1 MCGRLLRVVRRTS
14 QLGRIVRHAGHT
26 QGMRTRP
33 SARRMMAIF
42 VHNDDATRRHPHAW
56 PFYPRARGGWRSR
69 AAATQKRTSDTA
81 IHRPRMRHMYHGTL
95 APLGS
100 AARFCRFGLI
110 GRRHG
115 RCRRGARSPLPIGPT
130 FPCPSATW
138 EKHRM
143 RVPPIADHR
152 PPPPPP
158 RDRAR
163 RNGKRRTYQLAASRM
178 CRGAVGRLVRLSLSL
193 VSAGRHNNGE
203 RDTRALGEVAR
214 RPVQRGRSG

>member
-42 VHNDDATRRHPHAW
+42 VHNDDATRRHPHAR
-56 PFYPRARGGWRSR
+56 PIYPRARGGWRSR

-115 RCRRGARSPLPIGPT
+115 RRLRGARSPLPSGPT

-138 EKHRM
+138 GKHRM

-158 RDRAR
+158 ATARDEMGSDAHISSPR
-163 RNGKRRTYQLAASRM
+163 RGCVVVPLGGSFV
-178 CRGAVGRLVRLSLSL
+178 CRSLSSRRDITTTE
-193 VSAGRHNNGE
+193 SA
-203 RDTRALGEVAR
+203 T
-214 RPVQRGRSG
+214 PVRSGR